1 MEIMTYQIKNMLWI
15 GVPEEL
21 DQYAADIIRR
31 KCEII
36 LMDQKRKHIVFD
48 FSRTLFM
55 DSAGIGMLLGRYRQ
69 LHVRGGLIFVYRP
82 GKRILRIMELSGL
95 MRFVN
100 ICENEEQIE
109 SIIREREWN

>member
-1 MEIMTYQIKNMLWI
+1 MNIVTYQYKNYLWI
-15 GVPEEL
+15 QIPEEL
-21 DQYAADIIRR
+21 DHHMADIIRR

-36 LMDQKRKHIVFD
+36 LMDQKRKHVVFD

-69 LHVRGGLIFVYRP
+69 LYVRGGLLFVYRP

-100 ICENEEQIE
+100 ICESEEQIE
-109 SIIREREWN
+109 NRIFENH